1 MARLFTGLVST
12 SASGDQYLV
21 AASTIS
27 VGELVYF
34 DSSGEADL
42 ADATAGAGFTYH
54 ARGVVIVGAASGS
67 TAKIRLQGIE
77 KVLFATAPLAAD
89 NGKPVY
95 LSASPG
101 QGTLTAPSA
110 GHAITHIGILTGA
123 NGATTLPEVAL
134 NFLLPVLVP

>member
-1 MARLFTGLVST
+1 MARLFTGLVSS

-21 AASTIS
+21 AASTLS

-34 DSSGEADL
+34 DSAGRADL

-54 ARGVVIVGAASGS
+54 ARGVVIVGASSGS

-123 NGATTLPEVAL
+123 NGSTTLPDVAL
-134 NFLLPVLVP
+134 NFMLPVLVP

>member
-1 MARLFTGLVST
+1 MARLVSGLVT
-12 SASGDQYLV
+12 TGASADQYLI
-21 AASTIS
+21 AASTLS

-34 DSSGEADL
+34 DSSGEAEL
-42 ADATAGAGFTYH
+42 ADATAGAGYTYH
-54 ARGVVIVGAASGS
+54 ARGVVIVGASTGS

-77 KVLFATAPLAAD
+77 KVLFSTAPLAAD

-101 QGTLTAPSA
+101 QGTLTAPNA

-134 NFLLPVLVP
+134 NFMLPVLVP

>member
-1 MARLFTGLVST
+1 MARIFTGLIST

-21 AASTIS
+21 AASTLS

-34 DSSGEADL
+34 ASSGEADL

-54 ARGVVIVGAASGS
+54 ARGVVIVGASTGS

-101 QGTLTAPSA
+101 QGTLTAPGA

-123 NGATTLPEVAL
+123 NGSTTLPEVAL
-134 NFLLPVLVP
+134 NFMLPVLVP

>member
-21 AASTIS
+21 AASTLS
-27 VGELVYF
+27 VGELIYF

-42 ADATAGAGFTYH
+42 ADATAGAGYTYH
-54 ARGVVIVGAASGS
+54 ARGVVIVGASSGS

-77 KVLFATAPLAAD
+77 KVLFATAPLTAD

-101 QGTLTAPSA
+101 QGTLTAPGA

-123 NGATTLPEVAL
+123 NGSTTLPEVAL
-134 NFLLPVLVP
+134 NFMLPVLVP

>member
-12 SASGDQYLV
+12 GASGDQYV
-21 AASTIS
+21 TAASTMS
-27 VGELVYF
+27 TGELIYF
-34 DSSGEADL
+34 DSSGQADL

-54 ARGVVIVGAASGS
+54 ARGVVVVGAVLGS

-77 KVLFATAPLAAD
+77 KVLFATAPAASD
-89 NGKPVY
+89 NGKPVF
-95 LSASPG
+95 LSASSGQATLNPPG
-101 QGTLTAPSA
+101 S

-123 NGATTLPEVAL
+123 NGSTMLPEVAL

>member
-21 AASTIS
+21 AASTLS

-54 ARGVVIVGAASGS
+54 ARGVVIVGASTGS

-77 KVLFATAPLAAD
+77 KVLFATAPLAGD

-101 QGTLTAPSA
+101 QGTLTAPGA

-123 NGATTLPEVAL
+123 NGSTTLPEVAL
-134 NFLLPVLVP
+134 NFMLPVLVP